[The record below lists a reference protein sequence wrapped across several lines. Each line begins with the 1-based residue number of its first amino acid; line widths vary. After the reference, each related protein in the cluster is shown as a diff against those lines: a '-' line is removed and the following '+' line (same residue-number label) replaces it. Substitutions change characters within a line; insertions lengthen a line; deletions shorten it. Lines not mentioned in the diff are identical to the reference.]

1 MSGRA
6 TFEQIKPLLAWRDE
20 STGGTLSDVQLVEA
34 LSVEGLP
41 YEQTPPEYEPAWKA
55 FRTDLT
61 RRLRLVRR
69 YRAEKEQQ

>member
-1 MSGRA
+1 MSGRS

-20 STGGTLSDVQLVEA
+20 STGGSLSDVQLVEA

-41 YEQTPPEYEPAWKA
+41 YEQTPPEHEGALKA
-55 FRTDLT
+55 FRTNQA

-69 YRAEKEQQ
+69 YRTEKEQQ

>member
-6 TFEQIKPLLAWRDE
+6 TFEQIRPLLAWRDK
-20 STGGTLSDVQLVEA
+20 SIGGTLSDVQLVEA

-41 YEQTPPEYEPAWKA
+41 YEQTPPKYEPALKA
-55 FRTDLT
+55 FRTNQA

-69 YRAEKEQQ
+69 YLAEKEQK

>member
-6 TFEQIKPLLAWRDE
+6 TFEQIKPLLAWRDK
-20 STGGTLSDVQLVEA
+20 STGGTLSDSQLVEA

-41 YEQTPPEYEPAWKA
+41 YEQTPPEHAPALKA
-55 FRTDLT
+55 FRTNQA

-69 YRAEKEQQ
+69 YLAEKEQK

>member
-20 STGGTLSDVQLVEA
+20 STGGTFSDVQLVEA

-41 YEQTPPEYEPAWKA
+41 YEQTPPEHEPALKA
-55 FRTDLT
+55 FRTNQA

-69 YRAEKEQQ
+69 YLAEKEQR